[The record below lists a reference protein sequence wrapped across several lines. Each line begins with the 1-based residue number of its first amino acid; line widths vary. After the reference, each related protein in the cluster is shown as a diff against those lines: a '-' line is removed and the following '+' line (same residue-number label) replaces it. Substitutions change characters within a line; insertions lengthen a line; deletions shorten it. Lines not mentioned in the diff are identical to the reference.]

1 MTCSYRSIPQ
11 YRSFFIY
18 EKISVVK
25 RIKKLV
31 HRCDNDLETQR
42 EMKLNICLKL
52 SIIHV
57 VWIKTKFF
65 IIHSLNWAFYYQSK
79 ILSQYNDLKKTFYYH
94 IFFSEILIYK
104 YEFWLLWHSEF
115 MYFPAKFKNVHYIS
129 SLHHYIMI
137 YDFMKMKS
145 EN

>member
-1 MTCSYRSIPQ
+1 MTNQGNISKLETKVITIYLQVWSRIKRTCPSHVSIFVMPENRIIFRTFLCYCYFSLTIVSFSYFTRVSMTCSYRLIPQ

-57 VWIKTKFF
+57 V
-65 IIHSLNWAFYYQSK
+65 
-79 ILSQYNDLKKTFYYH
+79 
-94 IFFSEILIYK
+94 
-104 YEFWLLWHSEF
+104 
-115 MYFPAKFKNVHYIS
+115 
-129 SLHHYIMI
+129 
-137 YDFMKMKS
+137 
-145 EN
+145 